1 MASLDMALNRMVF
14 FTNKKTADQ
23 IAKYIEKTETFS
35 MRPET
40 VEDLLKEIL

>member
-1 MASLDMALNRMVF
+1 MASLDMALNRMEF
-14 FTNKKTADQ
+14 FTNTKTADLN
-23 IAKYIEKTETFS
+23 AKYIEKTETYS